1 MRSTSIIVLVAAVIL
16 GLLAVAGVQ
25 AMLAARSAGD
35 AAKVAMTT
43 VVVARKPLEFGNELS
58 AESLQEREWPADAI
72 PEGAF
77 TKIDEV
83 VGAERR
89 VALRSI
95 AVGEPVLKEKVSGFG
110 GRAALSQVILEGY
123 RAVAV
128 RITDVSGA
136 GGFILPG
143 DRVDVLLTISP
154 TNEKLDTLTNILLE
168 NVRVLAIDQE
178 ADEST
183 GGAIVA
189 KAATVEVKPEDA
201 QRIALASTIGTLSLS
216 LRNTLAAAESEKDA
230 INRPIRYKDLGP
242 ALSEEKKAAPRAA
255 PVSPYAT
262 MNVTRGVEST
272 KASVVREGSR
282 SQASHSQASL
292 GAAASSLRTDAA
304 SSAEAAAST
313 LKIAA
318 PTGD

>member
-1 MRSTSIIVLVAAVIL
+1 MRNTSIIVLVAAILL

-25 AMLAARSAGD
+25 GVLSARSG
-35 AAKVAMTT
+35 AAADVSMTT
-43 VVVARKPLEFGNELS
+43 VVVARKPLEFGNELTIE
-58 AESLQEREWPADAI
+58 ALQEREWPANAV
-72 PEGAF
+72 PEGSFA
-77 TKIDEV
+77 KIDEV

-95 AVGEPVLKEKVSGFG
+95 AVGEPVLKDKVSGFG
-110 GRAALSQVILEGY
+110 GRAALSQVIEEGY

-128 RITDVSGA
+128 RISDVSGA

-143 DRVDVLLTISP
+143 DRVDVLVTISP
-154 TNEKLDTLTNILLE
+154 SGDRLDTLTNILLE

-189 KAATVEVKPEDA
+189 QAATIEVKPDDA

-216 LRNTLAAAESEKDA
+216 LRNTLAVADDAEKPAAS
-230 INRPIRYKDLGP
+230 RPIRYKDLGP
-242 ALSEEKKAAPRAA
+242 AVSEEVKAVIRSAPA
-255 PVSPYAT
+255 PSPYAT

-272 KASVVREGSR
+272 KANVPREGGR
-282 SQASHSQASL
+282 PQASL
-292 GAAASSLRTDAA
+292 GGSTSAARASAAGSAAAVS
-304 SSAEAAAST
+304 ST

-318 PTGD
+318 PAGE

>member
-1 MRSTSIIVLVAAVIL
+1 MRSTSILVLVAAVIL
-16 GLLAVAGVQ
+16 GLVAVAGVQ
-25 AMLAARSAGD
+25 AFINSQKGTGSG
-35 AAKVAMTT
+35 VSMTT
-43 VVVARKPLEFGNELS
+43 VVVARKALEFGNELS
-58 AESLQEREWPADAI
+58 ADALEEKQWPTSAA

-77 TKIDEV
+77 AKIDEV
-83 VGAERR
+83 LGADRR

-110 GRAALSQVILEGY
+110 GRAALSQVIAEGY

-128 RITDVSGA
+128 RVTDVSGA

-143 DRVDVLLTISP
+143 DRVDVLTTISP
-154 TNEKLDTLTNILLE
+154 TNEKLDTITNILLE

-189 KAATVEVKPEDA
+189 KAATIEVMPEDA
-201 QRIALASTIGTLSLS
+201 QKIALASTIGTLSLS
-216 LRNTLAAAESEKDA
+216 LRNMLALADDA
-230 INRPIRYKDLGP
+230 QTAPLKYKPIRYKDLGP
-242 ALSEEKKAAPRAA
+242 AIDEAKKPAAVRAA
-255 PVSPYAT
+255 PVSSNAT

-272 KASVVREGSR
+272 KSSVPRESGR
-282 SQASHSQASL
+282 AQASIRAS
-292 GAAASSLRTDAA
+292 ASSLHANTTESAA
-304 SSAEAAAST
+304 EMAST

-318 PTGD
+318 PSGE

>member
-1 MRSTSIIVLVAAVIL
+1 MRNTSIIVLVAAIIL

-25 AMLAARSAGD
+25 GVLSGRNTQG
-35 AAKVAMTT
+35 AKDSTTT
-43 VVVARKPLEFGNELS
+43 VVVARKVLEFGNELS
-58 AESLQEREWPADAI
+58 ADALQEREWPTDAV
-72 PEGAF
+72 PEGSFA
-77 TKIDEV
+77 KIAEV
-83 VGAERR
+83 VGSERR

-95 AVGEPVLKEKVSGFG
+95 AVGEPVLKDRVSGFG
-110 GRAALSQVILEGY
+110 GRAALSQVIEEGY

-128 RITDVSGA
+128 RISDVSGA

-154 TNEKLDTLTNILLE
+154 TSEKLDTSTNILLE

-189 KAATVEVKPEDA
+189 QAATIEVKPEDA

-216 LRNTLAAAESEKDA
+216 LRNTLAATGAESGEMV
-230 INRPIRYKDLGP
+230 NRVIRYKDLGP
-242 ALSEEKKAAPRAA
+242 TVPEEKKAAVRAA
-255 PVSPYAT
+255 PAPSPYAT

-272 KASVVREGSR
+272 KANVPREGGR
-282 SQASHSQASL
+282 PQASL
-292 GAAASSLRTDAA
+292 GSSTYALRNSAATSTAA
-304 SSAEAAAST
+304 MSST
-313 LKIAA
+313 LKITA
-318 PTGD
+318 PGGE

>member
-1 MRSTSIIVLVAAVIL
+1 MVLVAAIIL

-25 AMLAARSAGD
+25 GVIGNRAASPAN
-35 AAKVAMTT
+35 VAMST
-43 VVVARKPLEFGNELS
+43 VVVARKQLEFGDELT
-58 AESLQEREWPADAI
+58 AEALQEREWPADAM
-72 PEGAF
+72 PEGSFA
-77 TKIDEV
+77 KIDEV
-83 VGAERR
+83 VGSERR

-95 AVGEPVLKEKVSGFG
+95 AIGEPVVKEKVSGFG
-110 GRAALSQVILEGY
+110 GRAALSQVIAEGF

-128 RITDVSGA
+128 RISDVSGA

-189 KAATVEVKPEDA
+189 QAATIEVKPDDA

-216 LRNTLAAAESEKDA
+216 LRNTLAASSDIEKNA
-230 INRPIRYKDLGP
+230 VNKPILYKDLGP
-242 ALSEEKKAAPRAA
+242 AIPEEKKAVIRATQ

-262 MNVTRGVEST
+262 MNVTRGVEQT
-272 KASVVREGSR
+272 RANVPREGGR
-282 SQASHSQASL
+282 PQASL
-292 GAAASSLRTDAA
+292 GASTSGVRTSAAASAA
-304 SSAEAAAST
+304 TVSST

-318 PTGD
+318 PAGE

>member
-1 MRSTSIIVLVAAVIL
+1 MRSTSIIILVAAVIL
-16 GLLAVAGVQ
+16 GLLAVVGVRGV
-25 AMLAARSAGD
+25 MNARSGGTT
-35 AAKVAMTT
+35 AKIAMTT

-58 AESLQEREWPADAI
+58 AEALQEREWPADAV
-72 PEGAF
+72 PEGSFA
-77 TKIDEV
+77 KIDEV

-110 GRAALSQVILEGY
+110 GRAALSQVIAEGY

-154 TNEKLDTLTNILLE
+154 TNEKLDTVTNILLE

-189 KAATVEVKPEDA
+189 KAATVEVMPEDA
-201 QRIALASTIGTLSLS
+201 QKIALASTIGTLSLS
-216 LRNTLAAAESEKDA
+216 LRNTLAAADA
-230 INRPIRYKDLGP
+230 DLKPEVSKTIRYKDLGP
-242 ALSEEKKAAPRAA
+242 ALSDEKKQIVRAA
-255 PVSPYAT
+255 PVDPFAT
-262 MNVTRGVEST
+262 MTVVRGVESSRT
-272 KASVVREGSR
+272 SVPRESGRAS
-282 SQASHSQASL
+282 ASL
-292 GAAASSLRTDAA
+292 GASASALPR
-304 SSAEAAAST
+304 AAANSAADVST
-313 LKIAA
+313 ALKIGA
-318 PTGD
+318 PSGD